1 MPLVFLGIL
10 IALPVLDIYATLRF
24 AEALNVPSWLLF
36 APGIMLGFVLM
47 KRETRTLKSR
57 FVGAMQSMALHGM
70 VFDSG
75 RRMLAAVL
83 LLTPGFLSDVF
94 AVFLLLIPNRAMPQP
109 AAATAA
115 PAGPKTVEGEF
126 RRVE

>member
-10 IALPVLDIYATLRF
+10 VALPVLDIYATLRF

-36 APGIMLGFVLM
+36 VPGIMLGAALM
-47 KRETRTLKSR
+47 KRETRMLKSR
-57 FVGAMQSMALHGM
+57 FVGAMQSLALHSM

-75 RRMLAAVL
+75 RRMLAAAL

-94 AVFLLLIPNRAMPQP
+94 AVFLLLIPNRAVSPP
-109 AAATAA
+109 VVAVT

>member
-1 MPLVFLGIL
+1 
-10 IALPVLDIYATLRF
+10 
-24 AEALNVPSWLLF
+24 
-36 APGIMLGFVLM
+36 M

-94 AVFLLLIPNRAMPQP
+94 AVFLLLIPNRATPQP
-109 AAATAA
+109 AAATAV
-115 PAGPKTVEGEF
+115 PTGPKTVEGEF